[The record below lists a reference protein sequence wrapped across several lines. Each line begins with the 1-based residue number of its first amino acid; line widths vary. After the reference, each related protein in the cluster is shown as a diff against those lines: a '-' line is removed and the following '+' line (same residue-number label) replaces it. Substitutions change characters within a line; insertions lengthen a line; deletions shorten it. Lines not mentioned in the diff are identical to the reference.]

1 LVKTIIINNL
11 KKNKMTE
18 INQQTNELAGR
29 GSRLGAVIIDSI
41 IIIPALIG
49 IAMITGFWDEIFPR
63 LANGIPLSLK
73 ENLIMFLV
81 GQSVFLMLNG
91 SFLANYGQTIGKKL
105 MKIKI
110 VDMEGNNLGLIK
122 LYSLRYLSFSLFSQI
137 PVAGGLISLLN
148 ILFVF
153 GKERRCLHDRLA
165 GTQVIKA

>member
-1 LVKTIIINNL
+1 
-11 KKNKMTE
+11 
-18 INQQTNELAGR
+18 
-29 GSRLGAVIIDSI
+29 
-41 IIIPALIG
+41 
-49 IAMITGFWDEIFPR
+49 

>member
-1 LVKTIIINNL
+1 MVKTIIINNL

-18 INQQTNELAGR
+18 INQQTNKLAGR
-29 GSRLGAVIIDSI
+29 GSRLGAVIIDLI
-41 IIIPALIG
+41 IIIPAIIG

-122 LYSLRYLSFSLFSQI
+122 LYSLRYLAFSLFSQI

>member
-1 LVKTIIINNL
+1 
-11 KKNKMTE
+11 MTE

-29 GSRLGAVIIDSI
+29 GSRIGAVIIDSI
-41 IIIPALIG
+41 IIIPAFIG

-122 LYSLRYLSFSLFSQI
+122 LYSLRYLAFSLLSQI

>member
-1 LVKTIIINNL
+1 MVKTIIINNL

-122 LYSLRYLSFSLFSQI
+122 LYSLRYLAFSLFSQI

>member
-122 LYSLRYLSFSLFSQI
+122 LYSLRYLAFSLFSQI

>member
-1 LVKTIIINNL
+1 MVKTIIINNL

-49 IAMITGFWDEIFPR
+49 IAMITGFWDAIFPR

-165 GTQVIKA
+165 STQVIKA